1 MPPANEEFGFDPFA
15 DDPPIDLGTHPSSPE
30 LVIAPTRP
38 VASRRSRIPIMLLGA
53 LVAGCIGAFV
63 IARVM
68 EHPYA
73 VPSEPAARIA
83 KSPDSPERPALVAEN
98 ALPAPGA
105 TAAAVAA
112 SPVSGAPAA
121 AMPAPAASPSDA
133 PIEPPVEHAAAGPG
147 TAERASAS
155 AAKPRVHPIR
165 AAKPAG
171 ARIKIDADAPAEPS
185 APAPRSDD
193 KAAPEP
199 GPPEPAKPE
208 MSPPEIAS
216 PRPHAAETSEPA
228 RPVPRQDPPA
238 PTPQPG
244 AIDVATTR
252 AAMRAQ
258 LVPVQQCYER
268 ARMDDPSLTGTVVV
282 RITIGADGAVTNVE
296 IVNSSLGAPQVEAC
310 IRQGISRWRLPRPT
324 RGASA
329 SLLYPLVFE

>member
-1 MPPANEEFGFDPFA
+1 MPPANEEFGADPFN
-15 DDPPIDLGTHPSSPE
+15 DPPIDPGTHLSSPE
-30 LVIAPTRP
+30 LVIAPARP
-38 VASRRSRIPIMLLGA
+38 VAPKRSRMPIVLLSA

-63 IARVM
+63 IARIM

-83 KSPDSPERPALVAEN
+83 KLPDPPARPALVAEN
-98 ALPAPGA
+98 A
-105 TAAAVAA
+105 
-112 SPVSGAPAA
+112 S
-121 AMPAPAASPSDA
+121 PAPAASPSDA
-133 PIEPPVEHAAAGPG
+133 PLEPPVEQAAAGSG
-147 TAERASAS
+147 TVERASGS
-155 AAKPRVHPIR
+155 AAKPRVHPVR
-165 AAKPAG
+165 AAKPAA

-193 KAAPEP
+193 RAAPES

-208 MSPPEIAS
+208 MSPPELAS

-228 RPVPRQDPPA
+228 PPVPRQDPPA

-244 AIDVATTR
+244 AIDVAATR

-258 LVPVQQCYER
+258 LAPVQQCYER

-296 IVNSSLGAPQVEAC
+296 NVKSSLGAPQVESC
-310 IRQGISRWRLPRPT
+310 IRQGISRWRLPRLI

-329 SLLYPLVFE
+329 SLTYPLVFE